1 MAFTVDTRAD
11 CTIQVYNS
19 KHKIGFPTELLYHN
33 STDIYKNSSALVLW
47 LQRLGHYLLH
57 ISFSSPACMLFWD
70 PLHWPLLYILPISRS
85 VRVDAADLHVDLL
98 LSEVQNS

>member
-33 STDIYKNSSALVLW
+33 STDIYKNSSARVLW

-57 ISFSSPACMLFWD
+57 ISFSSPAHMLFWD
-70 PLHWPLLYILPISRS
+70 PLCWPLLPILHS